1 MSRAARTSRTSSGK
15 AGRRGTRSLFA
26 PLGVAFL
33 ALPFACADPSAV
45 SPLPPATRVA
55 AFAVRHPGL
64 FLPAATGDPS
74 AEINPLLTWPPPE
87 EPGPEKGSPSALAP
101 RSSTGVLLGLTAGER
116 GDWAAS
122 ARGSLVHERR
132 LSGGAWLAVRLDG
145 GTERDQATSLGLLV
159 VRAHVGLTGHAPA
172 GGASRLRP
180 LYRVGFAYE
189 WVEVPS
195 VGASFDRYALLA
207 GLGLDAGPPSGW
219 WEVRL
224 EYVSLLGESSV
235 EGEVFA
241 GLSLRF

>member
-1 MSRAARTSRTSSGK
+1 VSS
-15 AGRRGTRSLFA
+15 AL
-26 PLGVAFL
+26 LHAFLVLALL
-33 ALPFACADPSAV
+33 ALPLGCADRPTVSRLRAASPTVEVPGRLLSAA
-45 SPLPPATRVA
+45 S
-55 AFAVRHPGL
+55 
-64 FLPAATGDPS
+64 GDPS
-74 AEINPLLTWPPPE
+74 AEINPLLTWPPTL
-87 EPGPEKGSPSALAP
+87 EPGREEGTSSALTP
-101 RSSTGVLLGLTAGER
+101 RSSTGFSLGLTAGER
-116 GDWAAS
+116 SDWAAS
-122 ARGSLVHERR
+122 ARGSLIHERR
-132 LSGGAWLAVRLDG
+132 LSGGAWFAVGLDG
-145 GTERDQATSLGLLV
+145 GAERDQATSLGLLV

-219 WEVRL
+219 WEVHF
-224 EYVSLLGESSV
+224 EYASLLGESDI